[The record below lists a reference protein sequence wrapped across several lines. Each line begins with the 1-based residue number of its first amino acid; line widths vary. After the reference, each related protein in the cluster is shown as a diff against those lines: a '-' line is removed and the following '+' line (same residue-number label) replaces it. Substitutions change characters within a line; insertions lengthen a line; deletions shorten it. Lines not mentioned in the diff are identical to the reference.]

1 MSALSDG
8 QARNLIEALDELDS
22 QIETL
27 QASKRDLLADART
40 QMTGERKEVI
50 AQHID
55 AVKTATKRLRKLR
68 MKPEAAEADDARDE
82 LAEHYV
88 ALVCA
93 PRATHEREAA

>member
-1 MSALSDG
+1 MAVLSDG

-27 QASKRDLLADART
+27 QASKRDLLADAREG
-40 QMTGERKEVI
+40 MTGERKETI
-50 AQHID
+50 AQHIG
-55 AVKTATKRLRKLR
+55 AVKVAAKRLRKLR
-68 MKPEAAEADDARDE
+68 MKPESAEADDARDE

-93 PRATHEREAA
+93 PRAREAA

>member
-1 MSALSDG
+1 MAVLSDE
-8 QARNLIEALDELDS
+8 QAEILIRALDEADT
-22 QIETL
+22 QIEDL
-27 QASKRDLLADART
+27 QASKRDLLVDAREG
-40 QMTGERKEVI
+40 MKGERKEVI

-55 AVKTATKRLRKLR
+55 AVKAATKRLRKLR

-93 PRATHEREAA
+93 PLATREAAE

>member
-1 MSALSDG
+1 MSVLSDG
-8 QARNLIEALDELDS
+8 QARNLIEALDELDG

-27 QASKRDLLADART
+27 QMSKRDLLADART
-40 QMTGERKEVI
+40 QMSGERKEII

-55 AVKTATKRLRKLR
+55 AVKVAVKRLRKLR
-68 MKPEAAEADDARDE
+68 AKPEAAEADDARDE

-93 PRATHEREAA
+93 PRARQAA